1 MQTQKRP
8 ERNKLFRYGTKV
20 CRYNIY
26 IYIFQVK
33 YVASLFIKQHS
44 ETVMVWN
51 TSMLIAFFKNN
62 FIVLF
67 IIIFRTLSL
76 PIVCFIELLLL
87 KHRFC
92 HFWQC
97 PHSMRSRV
105 CASVR
110 WINRWTVLSGNWPT
124 VRGKLSVAYFKSGA
138 TSMCIRQ
145 FRPFFSCEVIFEQ
158 FAVMTTESV

>member
-1 MQTQKRP
+1 
-8 ERNKLFRYGTKV
+8 
-20 CRYNIY
+20 
-26 IYIFQVK
+26 
-33 YVASLFIKQHS
+33 
-44 ETVMVWN
+44 
-51 TSMLIAFFKNN
+51 MLIAVFKNN

-105 CASVR
+105 CALVR
-110 WINRWTVLSGNWPT
+110 WTGRWTVLSGNWQT
-124 VRGKLSVAYFKSGA
+124 VRENSPLLNSSLGQRQCLFNSFGHFFLWSHFWTFCSDDYGYSVDNTVESILTRDPLVFVPGRRSFEVYVTLLQIRSL
-138 TSMCIRQ
+138 TS
-145 FRPFFSCEVIFEQ
+145 
-158 FAVMTTESV
+158 